1 VKIHAGINYGIL
13 VIQDFIAIHGIKQRS
28 KLNTYSF
35 NKSSLPCRTSTWECV
50 CRTLDEWNIFIENFR
65 KSCSKKNSSHKDRQL
80 LERLIALNTDLPD
93 IYSRKDRERLRR
105 WTSYEPKRASN
116 RLEVKRQQRLELEE
130 ITQEQKA
137 RHDKFLEFKRR
148 QEETIA
154 KEKERLERSE
164 RVKRREGLFFILIC
178 TFKKR
183 FVDFFL
189 KNVQIVF
196 VAVQQQQV

>member
-1 VKIHAGINYGIL
+1 L
-13 VIQDFIAIHGIKQRS
+13 FFC
-28 KLNTYSF
+28 LNKTNIF
-35 NKSSLPCRTSTWECV
+35 LRTSTWECV

-65 KSCSKKNSSHKDRQL
+65 KLCSKKNSSIKDRQL
-80 LERLIALNTDLPD
+80 LERLITLNTDLPD
-93 IYSRKDRERLRR
+93 IYSRKDRDRLRR
-105 WTSYEPKRASN
+105 WTSYEPKRAST

-164 RVKRREGLFFILIC
+164 RVKRREGRFSNSTKKKPYFIFFYLRTCGSYSAPCRSWIIN
-178 TFKKR
+178 R
-183 FVDFFL
+183 Y
-189 KNVQIVF
+189 
-196 VAVQQQQV
+196 